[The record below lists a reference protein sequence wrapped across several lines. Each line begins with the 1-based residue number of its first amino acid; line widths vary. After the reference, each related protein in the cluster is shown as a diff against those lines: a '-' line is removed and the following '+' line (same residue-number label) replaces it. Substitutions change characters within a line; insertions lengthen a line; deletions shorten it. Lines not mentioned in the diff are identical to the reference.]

1 MSPEAERFAKRQ
13 AKQDRAV
20 EKSMSSMEQRMK
32 EMIRQAQEAL
42 GTKVEIENGAG
53 SDDGGLSAEE
63 DGFVDE
69 DEHGYDDVGY
79 RDGFAKK

>member
-20 EKSMSSMEQRMK
+20 EKSMNSMEQRMK
-32 EMIRQAQEAL
+32 DMIRQAQEAL
-42 GTKVEIENGAG
+42 GTKVEVE
-53 SDDGGLSAEE
+53 DDGNSGGSSGEE

-69 DEHGYDDVGY
+69 DDYGGNVYSNGVRGL
-79 RDGFAKK
+79 RR